1 MVDHGRLR
9 TLKALRIDGSIPKS
23 KSCIA
28 FCIVASASQELNLES
43 DILIC
48 TINFQF
54 RCNLA
59 GEEEERV

>member
-1 MVDHGRLR
+1 MS
-9 TLKALRIDGSIPKS
+9 KALQIDGLTPES

-28 FCIVASASQELNLES
+28 FCMVALALRELNLGS
-43 DILIC
+43 DILIY